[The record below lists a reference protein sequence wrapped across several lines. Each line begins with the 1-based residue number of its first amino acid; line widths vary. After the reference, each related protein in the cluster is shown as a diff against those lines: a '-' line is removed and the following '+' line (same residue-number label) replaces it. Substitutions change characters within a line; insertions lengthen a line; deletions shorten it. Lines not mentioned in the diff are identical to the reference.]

1 MTALLSVAY
10 VVGIVV
16 DRLTWTAFRFVED
29 YHRNQVFGDDQEPSV
44 EEREAYIL
52 VTSQPLHEQIVYNR
66 SRLRIC
72 RSWVLNFALIAV
84 FSGIWAI
91 QQTAWSIAAIAFS
104 GLTLSCLAAYVAYT
118 LARDYYTNIRQSYD
132 FLMKHK
138 NLESKKCG

>member
-16 DRLTWTAFRFVED
+16 DRLTWTAFHFVEN
-29 YHRNQVFGDDQEPSV
+29 YHRNQVFEDDQEPSV
-44 EEREAYIL
+44 EDRETFVL
-52 VTSQPLHEQIVYNR
+52 VTSQPLREQIVYNR

-72 RSWVLNFALIAV
+72 RSWVLNFALMAV

-104 GLTLSCLAAYVAYT
+104 GLTLSCLAAYVAHS
-118 LARDYYTNIRQSYD
+118 LARDYYTNIRQSYN
-132 FLMKHK
+132 FLMKNK
-138 NLESKKCG
+138 NLE